1 MSSTD
6 HICDTEKIA
15 AFIEGDLET
24 DDRLAL
30 EAHIAKCDGCTSELQ
45 SQQLFMFELESALAN
60 TEDVSV
66 PRNFAK
72 VVAVRAESDM
82 SGLRNSSEHKK
93 ALRLCLILALAA
105 FALLG
110 ATATKTVFVDAQSIV
125 NKTFAFFGLLGKAA
139 YDAALGIGVVLRVI
153 GSSVFSDSRFAG
165 LTALLFVALAIG
177 LLTLLISRYHR
188 TRLSE

>member
-1 MSSTD
+1 MSTTD

-82 SGLRNSSEHKK
+82 SGLRDASEHKK

-139 YDAALGIGVVLRVI
+139 YDAALGIGVVLRAI
-153 GSSVFSDSRFAG
+153 GSSVFNDSRFAG

>member
-1 MSSTD
+1 MSTTD
-6 HICDTEKIA
+6 YICDTEKIA

-24 DDRLAL
+24 VERLAL
-30 EAHIAKCDGCTSELQ
+30 EAHIAQCDRCSSELQ
-45 SQQLFMFELESALAN
+45 SQQLFMCELESALAHAG
-60 TEDVSV
+60 DVSV

-82 SGLRNSSEHKK
+82 SGLRNTAEHKK
-93 ALRLCLILALAA
+93 ALRLCLVLALAA

-110 ATATKTVFVDAQSIV
+110 ATATKTIFVDAQSIV
-125 NKTFAFFGLLGKAA
+125 NKAFAVVGLFGKAF
-139 YDAALGIGVVLRVI
+139 YDAAAGFAVVLRVLSGGI
-153 GSSVFSDSRFAG
+153 ISDSRFAG
-165 LTALLFVALAIG
+165 LTALLLVALAIG

>member
-1 MSSTD
+1 MATTEY
-6 HICDTEKIA
+6 ICSTEKIA

-24 DDRLAL
+24 GDRLAL
-30 EAHIAKCDGCTSELQ
+30 ETHIAQCARCTSELQ
-45 SQQLFMFELESALAN
+45 AQQLFMCELESALAN
-60 TEDVSV
+60 AEDVSV

-82 SGLRNSSEHKK
+82 SGLRNASEHKK

-110 ATATKTVFVDAQSIV
+110 VTATKSVLVDAQSIV
-125 NKTFAFFGLLGKAA
+125 NKGFAFFGLMGKAA
-139 YDAALGIGVVLRVI
+139 YDALVGFGVVLRVL
-153 GSSVFSDSRFAG
+153 SSGFISDSRFAG

>member
-1 MSSTD
+1 MSTTD
-6 HICDTEKIA
+6 YICDTEKIA
-15 AFIEGDLET
+15 AFIEGDL
-24 DDRLAL
+24 DMHDRQAL
-30 EAHIAKCDGCTSELQ
+30 ETHIAQCEPCTSELQ
-45 SQQLFMFELESALAN
+45 SQQLFMCELESALAN
-60 TEDVSV
+60 AGDVSV

-82 SGLRNSSEHKK
+82 SGLRNSAEHRK

-110 ATATKTVFVDAQSIV
+110 ATAIRTIFVDAQSTV
-125 NKTFAFFGLLGKAA
+125 NKTFAFFGLLGKTA
-139 YDAALGIGVVLRVI
+139 YDAAVGLAVVLRVLSGGI
-153 GSSVFSDSRFAG
+153 LSDSRFAG

-188 TRLSE
+188 TRLSQ

>member
-1 MSSTD
+1 MSTTD

-24 DDRLAL
+24 DERLTL
-30 EAHIAKCDGCTSELQ
+30 EEHIAQCDRCTSELQ

-60 TEDVSV
+60 AEDVSV

-82 SGLRNSSEHKK
+82 SGLRNASEHKK

-110 ATATKTVFVDAQSIV
+110 ATATKTVFVDAQSII
-125 NKTFAFFGLLGKAA
+125 NKAFAFFGLLGKAA
-139 YDAALGIGVVLRVI
+139 YDAAVGFAVILRVLS
-153 GSSVFSDSRFAG
+153 GSIVSDSRFAG